1 MQADKSENCEKCNY
15 SLQTAAS
22 GGIVGQKPL
31 LVCNRFPPTIP
42 PLAAVCKEELHFS
55 QFSDL
60 SACII
65 FRYKSGSNQSTPKRW
80 AKEKNMAQAKNLTI
94 KISLQRLDAEMYV
107 ARIETRVALEY
118 AKKNDYSWDA
128 GSKTWTK
135 TMKDSVLMAEIKNI
149 LAEFPN
155 MKEWEP
161 NKNKEDAPAARA

>member
-1 MQADKSENCEKCNY
+1 
-15 SLQTAAS
+15 
-22 GGIVGQKPL
+22 
-31 LVCNRFPPTIP
+31 
-42 PLAAVCKEELHFS
+42 
-55 QFSDL
+55 
-60 SACII
+60 
-65 FRYKSGSNQSTPKRW
+65 
-80 AKEKNMAQAKNLTI
+80 MAQAKNLTI

-107 ARIETRVALEY
+107 ARIETRVTLEY

-135 TMKDSVLMAEIKNI
+135 TVKDSVLIAEIKNI